1 MIAYPFG
8 VGTVTT
14 RVIEAG
20 EGDDALVL
28 LHGLTSRADRW
39 LGNVQELAALGYR
52 VVAPDL
58 PGHGFA
64 SKDPAFD
71 HSVGGYRD
79 FILTLL
85 DGLQIRR
92 AVMVGTSLGG
102 HVLADLACR
111 APERVERLVMIGSMG
126 LQALGEDRIAA
137 IRKGLE
143 DMSASAIRTRLLT
156 VFSDASFVTDDLV
169 REDARVNTS
178 PGAQE
183 SLQAFGRYLADR
195 FSDDLVL
202 DRLATIDGQVPLLL
216 LWGDQDRS
224 APLDIAKAAR
234 AQLPNA
240 RLAIMG
246 GVNHTPYME
255 NPPVFRRILHAF
267 LKDRLDGFCASGVT
281 VT

>member
-8 VGTVTT
+8 AGSVTT

-20 EGDDALVL
+20 SGDDALVL
-28 LHGLTSRADRW
+28 VHGFTSRADRW
-39 LGNVQELAALGYR
+39 LGNIDQLAALGYR

-85 DGLQIRR
+85 DGLRIRR

-111 APERVERLVMIGSMG
+111 APERVEKLVMIGSMG
-126 LQALGEDRIAA
+126 LQALSEDRVAA

-143 DMSASAIRTRLLT
+143 DMSAGAVRTRLLT
-156 VFSDASFVTDDLV
+156 VFSNASLVTDDLV
-169 REDARVNTS
+169 REDVRVNTS

-183 SLQAFGRYLADR
+183 SLQVFGRYLAER
-195 FSDDLVL
+195 FNGDLVL
-202 DRLATIDGQVPLLL
+202 DRLAAIDGRVPLLL

-224 APLDIAKAAR
+224 APVAIAEAAR
-234 AQLPNA
+234 GRLPNA
-240 RLAIMG
+240 RLAVMA

-255 NPPVFRRILHAF
+255 NPLLFRAILGAF
-267 LKDRLDGFCASGVT
+267 LKDRLAGFSAPGVALT
-281 VT
+281 